1 MYGTITAFRGAHV
14 KIIWQLNYIR
24 GNPYQWNRPFLGIH
38 FATFSN
44 SWLNQFCTLA
54 SFSSPSPFLFFYHSP
69 SFFFFAKHFDSF
81 GSGFAL
87 SGCDSFWWKVD
98 AVFGQSHLAFFFG
111 FSSLLFVQGSWIT
124 FLYFF
129 FLGGERVW
137 FSSTGAKGGKWK
149 TGSKWSARRKALK
162 GGGPRWSLS
171 LILPKN
177 SSLSFLKL

>member
-69 SFFFFAKHFDSF
+69 SFFFFRQTLWQFWVRLRFVWLRFFLVKGGCRFWAKSF
-81 GSGFAL
+81 SLFL
-87 SGCDSFWWKVD
+87 RV
-98 AVFGQSHLAFFFG
+98 FFFIVCPG
-111 FSSLLFVQGSWIT
+111 VMNYFSVF
-124 FLYFF
+124 FF

-137 FSSTGAKGGKWK
+137 FSSTGAKCIWQRGKMENGFEMIGTTK
-149 TGSKWSARRKALK
+149 
-162 GGGPRWSLS
+162 
-171 LILPKN
+171 
-177 SSLSFLKL
+177 SS